1 MFVVFVLADLVS
13 TSAKN
18 TTTTTTKKKPPEFS
32 ITIPTT
38 PPMNPRCQPLPN
50 DVLWKRI
57 NPSGRTVDKDDD
69 QFVPRSPRSIS
80 DGSQSG
86 RSRSRSREWDTGSS
100 NHTSKQPA
108 RNSRRFRKKDL
119 YVALLGQQHPGEL
132 SPDVYRPVREGVTE
146 GEEDGVAS
154 SRRKRKLPKNKS
166 TQRPNQ
172 IGSPW
177 HCRLEKKWK
186 KMRDGVFPRQVQTG
200 RCVAKTCMMAMYE
213 CRPRK
218 YAIRVLRRLD
228 GHCNPL
234 PISGP
239 NTTYEEVWVMD
250 HYKVT
255 VACEC
260 SRPKPSG
267 TYGPTT

>member
-1 MFVVFVLADLVS
+1 MFVLADLVS

-18 TTTTTTKKKPPEFS
+18 TTATAKRPEFS
-32 ITIPTT
+32 STMIPTT
-38 PPMNPRCQPLPN
+38 PPMHPRCQPLPN

-57 NPSGRTVDKDDD
+57 NPSGRTVDKDND
-69 QFVPRSPRSIS
+69 QFIPRSPRSIS
-80 DGSQSG
+80 DGSQTS
-86 RSRSRSREWDTGSS
+86 RSRSRSREWNIESS
-100 NHTSKQPA
+100 SPTSKPA

-119 YVALLGQQHPGEL
+119 YVALLGQQYPGEL
-132 SPDVYRPVREGVTE
+132 SPDDYRPVRQGVAE
-146 GEEDGVAS
+146 GEEDAVAS
-154 SRRKRKLPKNKS
+154 SRRKRKLPKNQP

-186 KMRDGVFPRQVQTG
+186 KMGDGVFPRQVQTG

-234 PISGP
+234 PLFGS